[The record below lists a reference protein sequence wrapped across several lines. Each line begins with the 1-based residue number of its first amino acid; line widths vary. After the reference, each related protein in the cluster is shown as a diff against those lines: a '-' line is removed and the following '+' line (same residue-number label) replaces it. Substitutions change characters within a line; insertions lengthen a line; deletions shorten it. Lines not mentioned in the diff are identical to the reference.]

1 VSAPQPSRA
10 DPERLARVF
19 GEALDQPPAQRRA
32 YLDAACAGAAELRAE
47 AESLLA
53 AYEQSDDFLE
63 ALDTTRGA
71 ALLDA
76 PVPMETPG
84 RRVGPYRLLRELG
97 RGGMGVVYLADRVEG
112 GFEQRAAIKLVKR
125 GMDTD
130 AILRRFLRERQ
141 ILAGL
146 EHVNVARLLDGGVTA
161 DGQPYFAME
170 YVEGE
175 PLTRHSDHHA
185 LGVEERLR
193 LFEEVCRAVQH
204 AHGKLVVHRDLKPS
218 NILVTAEGR
227 IKLLDFGIAKLLAE
241 EDEAT
246 TLTEQGVRVL
256 TLDYAAPEQV
266 RGEAITT
273 ATDVY
278 ALGVV
283 LYELLA
289 GHLPYGDE
297 RPGAADVARAICDV
311 EPRPPSVAAADRPRL
326 ARRLRGDLDT
336 VVLKALSKEPARRY
350 PSAEAL
356 AEDVRRHLAGHP
368 VQARRDTLAYVAA
381 KFVRRNRVW
390 VAAAGVAALSLVVGL
405 IGTAWQAAVASRE
418 RDRARAE
425 TERAETVKEFLVDL
439 FKASDPAQTRGEEVT
454 VRQLLDRGA
463 QRIEGELSGH
473 PSLQAELFEIVAGIS
488 HELGRYDE
496 ARRLGERALAH
507 AREAYGPESP
517 QYAKAMDTLGWIV
530 HRSGDVVAAEELRR
544 QTLDLRRRLL
554 PADSLEVAES
564 LVALGLV
571 LRHRAR
577 LEEAEALM
585 REALAIRVKRL
596 GPDHL
601 DTANA
606 LANLADVL
614 HARGDYAAAAEEHRK
629 VLRIRRQ
636 ALGDRDPSVAYSLV
650 SLGGALLQEGDQAAA
665 EEAHREALDI
675 RVRAYG
681 EEHPLVS
688 ESRHHL
694 AATLQS
700 KGDLAAAISMYRQ
713 VVAMDRKLKG
723 SDHPDVAIVLGNLA
737 HALAQDGRFDEARP
751 LFAESAALH
760 RRVTGAD
767 HPLLARTLERQ
778 AAARVDEGRPR
789 EALPLVEESLT
800 INKARYGPQHAAVAA
815 GLATAARARAALG
828 EAAAA
833 EALFRD
839 ALEIQRR
846 ARRRPHADTA
856 DILAGLGEALVAQG
870 RAAEAEPLLR
880 EAVREADASL
890 PASHWRRGEAESGL
904 GACLWR
910 LGRHDEARRLLV
922 DGHERLRRTRGDV
935 HPATRRAWRRLE
947 LSRER

>member
-1 VSAPQPSRA
+1 MRSAEPPRP

-19 GEALDQPPAQRRA
+19 GEALDRPAAERRA
-32 YLDAACAGAAELRAE
+32 FLDAACGGLLDLRAE

-53 AYEQSDDFLE
+53 AYERSDDFLE

-71 ALLDA
+71 ALLDSA
-76 PVPMETPG
+76 EEVDAVG
-84 RRVGPYRLLRELG
+84 RRVGPYRLARELG

-112 GFEQRAAIKLVKR
+112 GFEQRAAVKLVKR

-141 ILAGL
+141 ILAAL
-146 EHVNVARLLDGGVTA
+146 EHPNVARLLDGGVSA

-175 PLTRHSDHHA
+175 PLTRHCDA
-185 LGVEERLR
+185 RGLGVEERLR
-193 LFEEVCRAVQH
+193 LFEEACRAVQH

-227 IKLLDFGIAKLLAE
+227 LKLLDFGIAKLLAE
-241 EDEAT
+241 EDDAT
-246 TLTEQGVRVL
+246 ALTQQGMRVL

-283 LYELLA
+283 LYELLT
-289 GHLPYGDE
+289 GHLPYGTL
-297 RPGAADVARAICDV
+297 RPGAAEAARVICDV
-311 EPRPPSVAAADRPRL
+311 EPRPPSVAAAGRPRL

-368 VQARRDTLAYVAA
+368 VQARRDTIAYVAA

-390 VAAAGVAALSLVVGL
+390 VAAAAVAALSLIVGL
-405 IGTAWQAAVASRE
+405 IGTAWQAAVAARE

-425 TERAETVKEFLVDL
+425 TERAEKVKEFLVDL
-439 FKASDPAQTRGEEVT
+439 FQASDPAQTRGEEVT

-463 QRIEGELSGH
+463 QRIEADLSGH

-488 HELGRYDE
+488 HELGRYEE
-496 ARRLGERALAH
+496 ARALGERALLR
-507 AREAYGPESP
+507 AREAYGAESP
-517 QYAKAMDTLGWIV
+517 QAAKAMDTLGWIV
-530 HRSGDVVAAEELRR
+530 HRSGDVGAAEELRR

-554 PADSLEVAES
+554 PADSLEIAES

-585 REALAIRVKRL
+585 REALGIRVRRL
-596 GPDHL
+596 GPEHL

-614 HARGDYAAAAEEHRK
+614 HARGHYAAAAEEHRK
-629 VLRIRRQ
+629 VLRVRRQ

-665 EEAHREALDI
+665 EAAHREALDI

-694 AATLQS
+694 AAALQS
-700 KGDLAAAISMYRQ
+700 KGDLAAAVAMYRQ

-723 SDHPDVAIVLGNLA
+723 GDHPDVAIVLGNLA
-737 HALAQDGRFDEARP
+737 HALAQDGRFAEARP
-751 LFAESAALH
+751 LFAEAVALH

-778 AAARVDEGRPR
+778 AAARVEEERPR
-789 EALPLVEESLT
+789 EALVLVEESLA
-800 INKARYGPQHAAVAA
+800 IHKARFGAQHAAVAA
-815 GLATAARARAALG
+815 GLATAARARAGLG
-828 EAAAA
+828 ETAAA
-833 EALFRD
+833 EALFRE
-839 ALEIQRR
+839 ALEVQRR
-846 ARRRPHADTA
+846 ARPRPHVDTA
-856 DILAGLGEALVAQG
+856 DVLAGLGDVLVAQG
-870 RAAEAEPLLR
+870 RAAEAEPFLR
-880 EAVREADASL
+880 EAVRQADASL
-890 PASHWRRGEAESGL
+890 PAGHWRRGEADSAL

-910 LGRHDEARRLLV
+910 LGRHDDARRLLV
-922 DGHERLRRTRGDV
+922 EGHERLRRTRGDA
-935 HPATRRAWRRLE
+935 HPATRRALRRLD
-947 LSRER
+947 LTRPR